1 MAGWMIA
8 AAPDGTITVFGRKED
23 ADTARIGGRML
34 WLMRE
39 NGWDRMAVTGSGD
52 TVRSVFL
59 DGTEADACQ
68 IEGLARLLGL

>member
-39 NGWDRMAVTGSGD
+39 NGLDRMAVTGSGD

-59 DGTEADACQ
+59 DGAEADACQ
-68 IEGLARLLGL
+68 IEGIARLLGL

>member
-8 AAPDGTITVFGRKED
+8 AAPDGTITVSGRKED

-59 DGTEADACQ
+59 DGAEADAGQ
-68 IEGLARLLGL
+68 IEGIARLLGL